1 MKTKFGFGKP
11 VDAKFDDTVEA
22 VTAEL
27 KRQAAEGACCTLA
40 IARRGGLLRLL
51 LHQFGKS
58 LRWNAVP
65 RCLLIGIGETKQQAL

>member
-27 KRQAAEGACCTLA
+27 K
-40 IARRGGLLRLL
+40 
-51 LHQFGKS
+51 K
-58 LRWNAVP
+58 
-65 RCLLIGIGETKQQAL
+65 KALVY

>member
-51 LHQFGKS
+51 LH
-58 LRWNAVP
+58 
-65 RCLLIGIGETKQQAL
+65 